1 MENKCVLPFISYDY
15 QWNSPCCLLNKKNYN
30 HKLDQQELINDHKSN
45 IKSKFCIDCWKSE
58 KAGVESKR
66 QNYNKLYKK
75 YIKQEHREV
84 KLSIIPVGN
93 VCNLNCITC
102 EPSLSTGWIKK
113 YNFMHG
119 QLSPYKIQK
128 DINVSDVKNID
139 QLDHVEFI
147 GGETLQSKSFWN
159 YLEKMNKNISFS
171 CQTNGTVILSKNQI
185 DLLNTFNKFNICFSI
200 DGVYK
205 IFDYIRQP
213 ATWQTVQNNIKKYAT
228 YFGKNR
234 LSFFITVSNLNFFYI
249 DYIAINLFKLLP
261 VPSMLNLVHKPD
273 EFCYSNLT
281 PLLGKIVEEQNPAFF
296 KKHNV
301 KWVGTKQSM
310 KKMLENI
317 TMQDKFSGRKLSEY
331 LPEVFG
337 LIKKEQI

>member
-15 QWNSPCCLLNKKNYN
+15 QSNSPCCLLKNYDRI
-30 HKLDQQELINDHKSN
+30 LSQQELINDHKNN
-45 IKSKFCIDCWKSE
+45 IRSKFCIDCWKSE
-58 KAGVESKR
+58 TAGVESKR
-66 QNYNKLYKK
+66 QQYNNLYKK
-75 YIKQEHREV
+75 YIKQEYREV

-102 EPSLSTGWIKK
+102 GPGPSTGWIKK

-119 QLSPYKIQK
+119 KLSPYEIQK

-273 EFCYSNLT
+273 EFCHSNLT

-296 KKHNV
+296 KKHKI

-331 LPEVFG
+331 LPEVYN